1 MGAAMNRI
9 SREELR
15 MIIHVALTV
24 RKKYER
30 THLELGAARTIRTI
44 TDDLVQRIMGGE
56 ESETILISPS
66 DVGTIPSPK
75 RGSWDVDEPHPHPDL
90 PYRHHIP
97 QRPRDEYA

>member
-1 MGAAMNRI
+1 MGTVMNRI

-15 MIIHVALTV
+15 MIIHIALKV
-24 RKKYER
+24 RRKYER
-30 THLELGAARTIRTI
+30 ARLELDSTRAVETVTN
-44 TDDLVQRIMGGE
+44 DLVHRIMGRE

-66 DVGTIPSPK
+66 DVGTIHSPK

-97 QRPRDEYA
+97 QRPRGETA

>member
-1 MGAAMNRI
+1 MGAVMNRI

-30 THLELGAARTIRTI
+30 AQLELSSARAVRTV
-44 TDDLVQRIMGGE
+44 TDDLVQRIMGRE

-66 DVGTIPSPK
+66 DVGTIHSPT

-90 PYRHHIP
+90 PYRRHIP
-97 QRPRDEYA
+97 QRPRGEDS